1 MCMVGWKLPVQ
12 YFPSW
17 DVHVLQLSFS
27 QNCNMIKISCYSD
40 SQYLSPIRITLLGN
54 INLNYFFRLIIYSV
68 QYYTNAVF
76 PQNYCGNSHSTLT
89 SDFK

>member
-27 QNCNMIKISCYSD
+27 QNCNMIKSAVILIVGTSLQSE
-40 SQYLSPIRITLLGN
+40 LLN
-54 INLNYFFRLIIYSV
+54 WEIQILIIFFV
-68 QYYTNAVF
+68 
-76 PQNYCGNSHSTLT
+76 
-89 SDFK
+89 

>member
-1 MCMVGWKLPVQ
+1 MVGWKLPVQ

-40 SQYLSPIRITLLGN
+40 SRY
-54 INLNYFFRLIIYSV
+54 YFFRLIIYSV

>member
-40 SQYLSPIRITLLGN
+40 SRYLSLQSEF